1 MVPTAVVAHTYR
13 GISRRPLCRSCSGTK
28 DDGQGDGGDDG
39 DRRLWFAVETSSEF
53 VTASLDLSHTSI
65 CRPFISVSVHA
76 CKRKHAACH
85 QPTHHT
91 IQAKET
97 KELLQDK
104 EHMEDVAKCVGW
116 LGVVEVSVRGNVRL
130 GS

>member
-1 MVPTAVVAHTYR
+1 MARAMVAMMAIAVY
-13 GISRRPLCRSCSGTK
+13 GLQSRRH
-28 DDGQGDGGDDG
+28 QN
-39 DRRLWFAVETSSEF
+39 F
-53 VTASLDLSHTSI
+53 VTDSLDLPHTSNM
-65 CRPFISVSVHA
+65 SVHA